1 VNKKDSCINADENY
15 KTFKR
20 KMDLTARSQESE
32 GNHSYRL
39 SCFPVTVLDN
49 IGWTEKTGHER
60 TPKSIEVIAKLC
72 GNVFILYR
80 SKDEMEIVCRPPE
93 GIPKVEMDDDD
104 KETLKV
110 FRDWLT
116 TKMVGGYTGV
126 KISCSDNVIIKSI
139 IKQYILPLRELEII
153 KDYHVSKKDNEIELT
168 FPDISIDFESQIEKC
183 LGYLIE
189 LLEYTS
195 SILKRLNKNGK
206 DITKKT
212 VDMDDEVDFSNWCIW
227 RNIHL
232 SLLSKSYL
240 VGIRDPY
247 ELAIVS
253 AYAKTIERA
262 ADNCVGIARL
272 ANQLY
277 KKTQHEVVKTHL
289 KQIFSELS
297 EFLKEVEKAYETA
310 SAHFIGKSKVD
321 LKEFKEEYVIPNW
334 DMVKKAFDSSKAS
347 QKYKGM
353 EPDLIASVWRD
364 LGQMMSKTQRIVT
377 YPYNIVLWKETSA
390 INLKK
395 I

>member
-1 VNKKDSCINADENY
+1 MNADENY

-20 KMDLTARSQESE
+20 KMGITARSQESE

-49 IGWTEKTGHER
+49 IGWTKKTDHER
-60 TPKSIEVIAKLC
+60 APKSIEVIAELC

-93 GIPKVEMDDDD
+93 GIPEVEMDDDD
-104 KETLKV
+104 KETLEL
-110 FRDWLT
+110 FRDWLI

-126 KISCSDNVIIKSI
+126 KINCSDNVIIKPI
-139 IKQYILPLRELEII
+139 IKQYILPLRELEVI
-153 KDYHVSKKDNEIELT
+153 KDYHVSKKNNEIELT
-168 FPDISIDFESQIEKC
+168 FSDISIDFESQIEKC

-195 SILKRLNKNGK
+195 SILKRLNKNGN
-206 DITKKT
+206 DLTKKT
-212 VDMDDEVDFSNWCIW
+212 IGMDDEVDFSNCCIW

-232 SLLSKSYL
+232 SLLSKSFL

-247 ELAIVS
+247 ELAIFS

-277 KKTQHEVVKTHL
+277 KTTQHEVVKTHL
-289 KQIFSELS
+289 KQIFSKLS

-310 SAHFIGKSKVD
+310 SAHFIGENKVD
-321 LKEFKEEYVIPNW
+321 LKEFKEEYVNKSR
-334 DMVKKAFDSSKAS
+334 VKVNKIFNISEAS

-353 EPDLIASVWRD
+353 KPDLIASVWRD
-364 LGQMMSKTQRIVT
+364 LGQMMSKTQRLVT